1 MDKYATIGIVLGVI
15 CFGIILAAALVVS
28 RNEEHA

>member
-15 CFGIILAAALVVS
+15 LFSLILIGAIVVA
-28 RNEEHA
+28 RKEHA